1 MQLMNEF
8 ELNELVLLISSN
20 INDQFQF
27 WMAATFAV
35 VIVSHTAG
43 HRLALWARVVI
54 AILYTVTVVMLYLR
68 YLGSVEQ
75 ATRTLEQL
83 SELDTAFISATNV
96 NVVTLLRQLVIFG
109 GSLLAVI
116 LICMPT
122 IGGQASSDHADS

>member
-1 MQLMNEF
+1 MNEF

-54 AILYTVTVVMLYLR
+54 AILYTATVVMLYLR

-83 SELDTAFISATNV
+83 SELDAAFISATNV
-96 NVVTLLRQLVIFG
+96 NVITLLRQLVIFG

-122 IGGQASSDHADS
+122 IRRKASSDHADS